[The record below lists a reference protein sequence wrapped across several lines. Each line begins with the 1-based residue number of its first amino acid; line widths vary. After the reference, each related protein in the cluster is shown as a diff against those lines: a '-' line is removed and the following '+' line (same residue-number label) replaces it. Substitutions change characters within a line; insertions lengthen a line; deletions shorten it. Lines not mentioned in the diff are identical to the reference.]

1 MRVLNGE
8 DEDALISG
16 PEGFGSSQEIRTI
29 LKTRVIDAWGQA
41 KNVDDFFDAF
51 FCAPRA
57 DLESAGLLTEFF
69 RHTELVEDFAEDVAE
84 ALQKKRRG
92 TSKEDAEKQFK
103 RAEKALAKYVSKC
116 GEWKGTVSTID
127 TWVQLMGA
135 TGVIHGSTLSMTRL
149 MGKSA
154 VMRWRNIDSKEWE
167 ENDSSLISGGL
178 GTITGM
184 EKGRHV
190 MACKKVP
197 FAFPI
202 CRGKLQ
208 KVLDTYNGY
217 TKRLKKAYTAE
228 LKKRSDFSSLGYIY
242 SDWAKDGF
250 DGKQLTVTTYI

>member
-1 MRVLNGE
+1 M
-8 DEDALISG
+8 A
-16 PEGFGSSQEIRTI
+16 
-29 LKTRVIDAWGQA
+29 
-41 KNVDDFFDAF
+41 
-51 FCAPRA
+51 
-57 DLESAGLLTEFF
+57 
-69 RHTELVEDFAEDVAE
+69 
-84 ALQKKRRG
+84 
-92 TSKEDAEKQFK
+92 
-103 RAEKALAKYVSKC
+103 KC
-116 GEWKGTVSTID
+116 GEWEGTVFD
-127 TWVQLMGA
+127 TGVQLMGA
-135 TGVIHGSTLSMTRL
+135 TGVIHGSTLSLTRL

-154 VMRWRNIDSKEWE
+154 IMRWRNIDAKEWDE
-167 ENDSSLISGGL
+167 LDTSLISGGL

>member
-1 MRVLNGE
+1 
-8 DEDALISG
+8 
-16 PEGFGSSQEIRTI
+16 
-29 LKTRVIDAWGQA
+29 
-41 KNVDDFFDAF
+41 
-51 FCAPRA
+51 
-57 DLESAGLLTEFF
+57 
-69 RHTELVEDFAEDVAE
+69 
-84 ALQKKRRG
+84 
-92 TSKEDAEKQFK
+92 
-103 RAEKALAKYVSKC
+103 
-116 GEWKGTVSTID
+116 
-127 TWVQLMGA
+127 
-135 TGVIHGSTLSMTRL
+135 
-149 MGKSA
+149 
-154 VMRWRNIDSKEWE
+154 
-167 ENDSSLISGGL
+167 
-178 GTITGM
+178 M

>member
-1 MRVLNGE
+1 
-8 DEDALISG
+8 
-16 PEGFGSSQEIRTI
+16 
-29 LKTRVIDAWGQA
+29 
-41 KNVDDFFDAF
+41 
-51 FCAPRA
+51 
-57 DLESAGLLTEFF
+57 
-69 RHTELVEDFAEDVAE
+69 
-84 ALQKKRRG
+84 
-92 TSKEDAEKQFK
+92 
-103 RAEKALAKYVSKC
+103 
-116 GEWKGTVSTID
+116 
-127 TWVQLMGA
+127 MGA

-154 VMRWRNIDSKEWE
+154 VMRWRNIDAKDWDEQDSK
-167 ENDSSLISGGL
+167 LISGGL

-190 MACKKVP
+190 MACKKAFP

-217 TKRLKKAYTAE
+217 SKRLKKAYTAK
-228 LKKRSDFSSLGYIY
+228 LKKLPDFPTLGYIY

>member
-1 MRVLNGE
+1 
-8 DEDALISG
+8 
-16 PEGFGSSQEIRTI
+16 
-29 LKTRVIDAWGQA
+29 
-41 KNVDDFFDAF
+41 
-51 FCAPRA
+51 
-57 DLESAGLLTEFF
+57 
-69 RHTELVEDFAEDVAE
+69 
-84 ALQKKRRG
+84 
-92 TSKEDAEKQFK
+92 
-103 RAEKALAKYVSKC
+103 
-116 GEWKGTVSTID
+116 
-127 TWVQLMGA
+127 MGA

-154 VMRWRNIDSKEWE
+154 VMRWRNIDSQEWE

-190 MACKKVP
+190 MACKKL

-217 TKRLKKAYTAE
+217 SKRLKKAYTAK
-228 LKKRSDFSSLGYIY
+228 LKKLPDFSSLGYIY

>member
-1 MRVLNGE
+1 
-8 DEDALISG
+8 
-16 PEGFGSSQEIRTI
+16 
-29 LKTRVIDAWGQA
+29 
-41 KNVDDFFDAF
+41 
-51 FCAPRA
+51 
-57 DLESAGLLTEFF
+57 
-69 RHTELVEDFAEDVAE
+69 
-84 ALQKKRRG
+84 
-92 TSKEDAEKQFK
+92 
-103 RAEKALAKYVSKC
+103 
-116 GEWKGTVSTID
+116 
-127 TWVQLMGA
+127 
-135 TGVIHGSTLSMTRL
+135 
-149 MGKSA
+149 
-154 VMRWRNIDSKEWE
+154 MRWRNIDSQEWE

-190 MACKKVP
+190 MACKNF

>member
-1 MRVLNGE
+1 
-8 DEDALISG
+8 
-16 PEGFGSSQEIRTI
+16 
-29 LKTRVIDAWGQA
+29 
-41 KNVDDFFDAF
+41 
-51 FCAPRA
+51 
-57 DLESAGLLTEFF
+57 
-69 RHTELVEDFAEDVAE
+69 
-84 ALQKKRRG
+84 
-92 TSKEDAEKQFK
+92 
-103 RAEKALAKYVSKC
+103 
-116 GEWKGTVSTID
+116 
-127 TWVQLMGA
+127 MGA

-154 VMRWRNIDSKEWE
+154 VMRWRNIDAKDWDEQDSK
-167 ENDSSLISGGL
+167 LISGGL

-190 MACKKVP
+190 MACKKSFP
-197 FAFPI
+197 LKFAFPI
-202 CRGKLQ
+202 CRCKLQ